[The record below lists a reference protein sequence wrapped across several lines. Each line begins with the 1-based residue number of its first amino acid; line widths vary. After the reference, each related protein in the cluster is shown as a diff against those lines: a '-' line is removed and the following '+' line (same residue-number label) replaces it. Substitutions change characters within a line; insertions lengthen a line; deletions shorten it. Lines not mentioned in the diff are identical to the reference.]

1 VGGPSAPKPRPVTP
15 PPDPNADEQVK
26 SAAAEAKSRDRRR
39 AQQGSMNNTLATS
52 PEGTLGSAPVS
63 APTMNKTLG

>member
-39 AQQGSMNNTLATS
+39 SAQGSMNSTLATS
-52 PEGTLGSAPVS
+52 PEGTLGSAPTA